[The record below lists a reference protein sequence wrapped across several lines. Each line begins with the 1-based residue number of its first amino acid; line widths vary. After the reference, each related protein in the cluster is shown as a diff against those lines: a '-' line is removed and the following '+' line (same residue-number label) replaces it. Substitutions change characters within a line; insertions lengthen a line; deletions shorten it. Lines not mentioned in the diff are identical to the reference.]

1 MDAAFFSKVRVVVI
15 AFFVFFIYA
24 VIVIRLWAVQVCSGE
39 EIQQKVSR
47 QYVRNIRIPAVRGR
61 IFSSDGVMLA
71 GNTASYEI
79 VFHISEMR
87 RPGKRSRTV
96 NHVLFEA
103 DRLAGAI
110 GRTPVLTREKIN
122 RHMNYYPGLP
132 ITVFKDITAFEL
144 AKAYELSPMIRGMD
158 IVTTPVRTYPHGKLA
173 GQLIGYVGRED
184 PRSAE
189 DRLSYFYYLPDTVGR
204 AGLERAYDTW
214 DPARLVSG
222 PPLAAGAENPDIPN
236 ERRSLLR
243 GFPGKKLVLVDSRGF
258 VRETIGAEI
267 PAENGKDLVLT
278 LDFRAQKIA
287 ESLLEGVTGAI
298 VLLDASNGDILA
310 MASSPSYDPSEFVPR
325 ISTADYARLRNDP
338 RKPLFNRAFQGAFS
352 PGSIIKPLVGISML
366 ENGGNAEQTVYCDGY
381 TRVGG
386 HPIRCWIKAD
396 GHGEVTLQDAL
407 AVSCNDY
414 FIETGLRLGV
424 DRLAQTFRSA
434 GIGSKTG
441 LILSETAGRLPSR
454 SHKRRWTSFDTALI
468 SIGQGDVLISP
479 LQAAL
484 YTAAIANGGT
494 LWKANLLK
502 EVLNAGGSVLYSER
516 PRARGRLAASPETL
530 EKIRYGMFL
539 SVNSDIGG
547 AKRARNRVIS
557 LSGKTGTA
565 EVGPRATR
573 YKNTWFIGFGTHRT
587 RTYAIAVLV
596 EHGASGGKTCA
607 PLAARFFTEW
617 LGEKTEQ

>member
-1 MDAAFFSKVRVVVI
+1 MDAAFLSKLRIIVI
-15 AFFVFFIYA
+15 AFLVFFIYA
-24 VIVIRLWAVQVCSGE
+24 VIVIRLWAIQVRSGE

-61 IFSSDGVMLA
+61 IFTVDGVMLA

-103 DRLAGAI
+103 DRLAATI
-110 GRTPVLTREKIN
+110 GRTPVLTREAIN

-132 ITVFKDITAFEL
+132 ITVFKDISAFEL
-144 AKAYELSPMIRGMD
+144 AKAYEISPMIRGMD
-158 IVTTPVRTYPHGKLA
+158 IVTAPERTYPHGKTA

-189 DRLSYFYYLPDTVGR
+189 DRLNYFYYVPDTVGR
-204 AGLERAYDTW
+204 AGLERAYDIW
-214 DPARLVSG
+214 DPSG
-222 PPLAAGAENPDIPN
+222 ILPGAPVVRNEENPEIPN
-236 ERRSLLR
+236 EKRALLR

-267 PAENGKDLVLT
+267 PADNGKDLILT
-278 LDFRAQKIA
+278 LDFRAQTIA
-287 ESLLEGVTGAI
+287 ESLISNVTGAI

-310 MASSPSYDPSEFVPR
+310 MASSPSYDPSSFVPR
-325 ISTADYARLRNDP
+325 ITTAEYARLRNDP
-338 RKPLFNRAFQGAFS
+338 QKPLFNRAYQGSFS
-352 PGSIIKPLVGISML
+352 PGSVIKPLIGISLL
-366 ENGGNAEQTVYCDGY
+366 ENGFSPTETIYCDGY
-381 TRVGG
+381 TNVGG

-396 GHGEVTLQDAL
+396 GHGEVALDDAI

-414 FIETGLRLGV
+414 FIESGLKLGL
-424 DRLAQTFRSA
+424 DRLAATYQSA

-441 LILSETAGRLPSR
+441 FILPETAGRLPSR
-454 SHKRRWTSFDTALI
+454 AHKRNWTAFDTALI

-479 LQAAL
+479 LQAAV

-494 LWKANLLK
+494 RWKPNILK
-502 EVLNAGGSVLYSER
+502 EVLNSSGTVIYSEH
-516 PRARGRLAASPETL
+516 PQVQGRLAASPQTL
-530 EKIRYGMFL
+530 ERIRYGMFL

-547 AKRARNRVIS
+547 SKRARNNAIS

-565 EVGPRATR
+565 EIGPRETR
-573 YKNTWFIGFGTHRT
+573 YKNTWFIGFGTHNGK
-587 RTYAIAVLV
+587 TYAIAILV
-596 EHGASGGKTCA
+596 EHGASGGRTCA
-607 PLAARFFTEW
+607 PLAAEFFTRW
-617 LGEKTEQ
+617 LGKPE